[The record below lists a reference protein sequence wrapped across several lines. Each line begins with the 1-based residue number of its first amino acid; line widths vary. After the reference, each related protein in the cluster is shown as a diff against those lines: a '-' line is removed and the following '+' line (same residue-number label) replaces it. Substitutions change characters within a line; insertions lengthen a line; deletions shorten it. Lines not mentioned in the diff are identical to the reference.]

1 MSPMDEQSNTPDQAP
16 TVSPVAGLS
25 AGQWLRQARERA
37 GLDLGLLSALL
48 KVPVRQ
54 LQALEADQ
62 HDQLMGTAFV
72 RSLTRS
78 ICKHLNVDPQP
89 ALDLLPHNDT
99 RLGPEKD
106 SLGAADVPAL
116 SGLFH
121 GRSQVLT
128 KGLALLAVLL
138 VLGAAA
144 LYWKSHTSPLTE
156 VGAAVAVPQEA
167 PVPLSVPAA
176 NNTAA
181 SAPIEGQA
189 PVAAPLTLPVTLTVP
204 AAQPTDS
211 KAQ

>member
-1 MSPMDEQSNTPDQAP
+1 MSPMDEQSNTPDQAA
-16 TVSPVAGLS
+16 TLSPVAGLS

-37 GLDLGLLSALL
+37 GLDLGLLSTLL

-99 RLGPEKD
+99 RLGLEKD
-106 SLGAADVPAL
+106 GLGTADAPAL

-121 GRSQVLT
+121 GRTSALT
-128 KGLALLAVLL
+128 KALALLALLL
-138 VLGAAA
+138 VVGAAA
-144 LYWKSHTSPLTE
+144 LVWKSHSSAQTE

-167 PVPLSVPAA
+167 PVPSVPAVTNA
-176 NNTAA
+176 AA
-181 SAPIEGQA
+181 SAPPQVQA